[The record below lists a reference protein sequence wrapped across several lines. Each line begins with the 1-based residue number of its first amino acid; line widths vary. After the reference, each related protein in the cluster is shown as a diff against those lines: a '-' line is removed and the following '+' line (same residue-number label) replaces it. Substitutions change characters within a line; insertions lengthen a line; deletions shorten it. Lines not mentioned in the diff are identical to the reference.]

1 MVVLVTCKNEEDR
14 SKGKLTRMVT
24 ISLLGFSRSPMAAN
38 SPCPGR
44 ILPNFEPIG
53 DFMVVVV
60 TCIKKIQ
67 SEQKRLLYSQDFSH
81 YNLLP
86 LKPEF

>member
-1 MVVLVTCKNEEDR
+1 MGLFPEAQWQLTPHALVGFCQILNPSEIFMVVL
-14 SKGKLTRMVT
+14 
-24 ISLLGFSRSPMAAN
+24 
-38 SPCPGR
+38 
-44 ILPNFEPIG
+44 
-53 DFMVVVV
+53 V